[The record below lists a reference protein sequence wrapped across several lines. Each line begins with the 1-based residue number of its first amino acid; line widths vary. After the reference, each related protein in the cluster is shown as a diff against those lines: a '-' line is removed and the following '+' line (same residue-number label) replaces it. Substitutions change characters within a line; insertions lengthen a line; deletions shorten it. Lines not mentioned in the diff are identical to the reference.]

1 MGGHAIAAEAQ
12 KTGDGLVSEGLGRDV
27 WLLAVCASRIFL
39 YANFMVYAACLA
51 VVRDEWNMSATEAG
65 TISSAFML
73 AYAASLVLFSW
84 LADRL
89 GAKRVVRI
97 SAVLSALFALLFA
110 FGARSYASGLVLYAL
125 AALPQG
131 GVYTPLVML
140 FAERYEARVRGR
152 AMGWLIASTSVGY
165 AFSLGVS
172 GVMLLSGGYELA
184 FIVTGL
190 LPALGAAILCA
201 ALKDTPNRVHPRD
214 AKAGLIAVLR
224 RSPDAR
230 RLIAGYT
237 AHCWELLGMWAWLP
251 AFLAASMALA
261 GTASVQA
268 AGYGAYL
275 SGALHLVGAIAAFSM
290 GRLSDR
296 LGRRAVLVGLALI
309 GAAMSLSIG
318 WLVAFPVWLLLV
330 LGLVYSFAAIGDS
343 PVLSTALTEATP
355 PSHLGSALALRSL
368 FGFGAG
374 AISPSVF
381 GSVLDLAQG
390 AGDAIAWGSAFAAL
404 GLGGLVATFCALRL
418 GSRAGGRSD

>member
-1 MGGHAIAAEAQ
+1 
-12 KTGDGLVSEGLGRDV
+12 VSEGLGRDV

-51 VVRDEWNMSATEAG
+51 VVRDDWDMSATEAG

-84 LADRL
+84 LADRV
-89 GAKRVVRI
+89 GARRVVRI

-165 AFSLGVS
+165 AFSLVVAGM
-172 GVMLLSGGYELA
+172 MLLSGGYELA

-190 LPALGAAILCA
+190 LPALGAVILCA
-201 ALKDTPNRVHPRD
+201 ALKDTPNRIHRRD
-214 AKAGLIAVLR
+214 AQQAGLIAILR

-261 GTASVQA
+261 GAGSVQA

-275 SGALHLVGAIAAFSM
+275 SGALHIVGAIAAFSM

-318 WLVAFPVWLLLV
+318 WLIAFPVWLLLV

-368 FGFGAG
+368 LGFGAG

-381 GSVLDLAQG
+381 GSVLDLAQD
-390 AGDAIAWGSAFAAL
+390 AGDAIAWGAAFAAL

>member
-1 MGGHAIAAEAQ
+1 VS
-12 KTGDGLVSEGLGRDV
+12 DGSGRDL
-27 WLLAVCASRIFL
+27 WLLAVCTSRVFL
-39 YANFMVYAACLA
+39 YANFMVFAACLA
-51 VVRDEWNMSATEAG
+51 VVRDEWAMSATEAG
-65 TISSAFML
+65 TVSSAFML

-84 LADRL
+84 LADRI
-89 GAKRVVRI
+89 GAKRVVQI

-140 FAERYEARVRGR
+140 FAERYEAGVRGR

-165 AFSLGVS
+165 AFSLVVAGLTL
-172 GVMLLSGGYELA
+172 MSGGYELA

-190 LPALGAAILCA
+190 LPALGALILCA
-201 ALKDTPNRVHPRD
+201 ALRDTPNRIHRRD
-214 AKAGLIAVLR
+214 ATGGLIAALR
-224 RSPDAR
+224 RSPDAG

-261 GTASVQA
+261 GAGGVEA

-275 SGALHLVGAIAAFSM
+275 SGALHLVGALAAFSM
-290 GRLSDR
+290 GHLSDR
-296 LGRRAVLVGLALI
+296 LGRRAVLIGLAAI

-318 WLVAFPVWLLLV
+318 WLVAFPVWLLLA

-355 PSHLGSALALRSL
+355 PSHLGAALALRSL
-368 FGFGAG
+368 LGFTAG

-390 AGDAIAWGSAFAAL
+390 AGEAIAWGSAFAAL
-404 GLGGLVATFCALRL
+404 GLGGLIATGFAVAL
-418 GSRAGGRSD
+418 GRERAAPPGLELTQSSSGDRCRR

>member
-1 MGGHAIAAEAQ
+1 VS
-12 KTGDGLVSEGLGRDV
+12 DGPGRDL
-27 WLLAVCASRIFL
+27 WLLAVCVSRIFL

-51 VVRDEWNMSATEAG
+51 IVRDDWGMSATEAG

-73 AYAASLVLFSW
+73 AYAASLVFFSW
-84 LADRL
+84 LAERL
-89 GAKRVVRI
+89 GAKRVVQI
-97 SAVLSALFALLFA
+97 SAVLSALFALAFA

-165 AFSLGVS
+165 AFSLVVS
-172 GVMLLSGGYELA
+172 GITLLRGGYELA

-190 LPALGAAILCA
+190 LPALGALILCA
-201 ALKDTPNRVHPRD
+201 ALRKTPNRIHRRD
-214 AKAGLIAVLR
+214 AKGGLIAALR
-224 RSPDAR
+224 RSPDAG

-261 GTASVQA
+261 GTAGVQA

-275 SGALHLVGAIAAFSM
+275 SGALHLVGALAAFSM
-290 GRLSDR
+290 GHLSDR
-296 LGRRAVLVGLALI
+296 LGRRAVLIGLAAI

-368 FGFGAG
+368 LGFTAG
-374 AISPSVF
+374 AVSPSMF

-390 AGDAIAWGSAFAAL
+390 AGEAIAWGSAFAAL
-404 GLGGLVATFCALRL
+404 GLGGLIATGFAVAL
-418 GSRAGGRSD
+418 GRERAGSPRFEVTHGSPGERFRR